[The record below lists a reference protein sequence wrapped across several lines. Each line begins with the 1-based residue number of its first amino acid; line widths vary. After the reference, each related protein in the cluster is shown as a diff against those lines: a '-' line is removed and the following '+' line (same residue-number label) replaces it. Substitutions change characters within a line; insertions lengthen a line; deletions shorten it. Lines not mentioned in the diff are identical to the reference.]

1 MYLQDRYGNSN
12 QEFPSQRDVNY
23 RCGSCGYELNLR
35 SSDRNTSA
43 IGSKY
48 GKSMKRGIISFFSID
63 DSRFTQMDE
72 FTCVPDFISKNSL
85 GLLKRR
91 TKLLCCKCGN
101 YVGNAYEEESAP
113 RNHQESDS
121 SDTGSGSGS
130 APGISIRRKY
140 NVKIRALQPS
150 SSEEESGI
158 PLVL

>member
-1 MYLQDRYGNSN
+1 MYLQDRYGSSK
-12 QEFPSQRDVNY
+12 QDFSSQSDVNY

-35 SSDRNTSA
+35 SSDRNTST
-43 IGSKY
+43 IGSQY

-63 DSRFTQMDE
+63 ESRFTQMDE
-72 FTCVPDFISKNSL
+72 FTCVPDFISQNSL

-91 TKLLCCKCGN
+91 TKLLCRKCGN
-101 YVGNAYEEESAP
+101 HVGNAYEERTP

-121 SDTGSGSGS
+121 SDSGSGSGS
-130 APGISIRRKY
+130 GPATSVRKKY

-150 SSEEESGI
+150 SEEETGT